1 MPTDLRLPA
10 QPDRSLSPPFA
21 IVAVCILLALVT
33 ILVIAGETRSGE
45 MSGLGPIASALA
57 AL

>member
-1 MPTDLRLPA
+1 MPTQLRLRA

-33 ILVIAGETRSGE
+33 ILVVAGERQSGE
-45 MSGLGPIASALA
+45 MSQVTPIESALA
-57 AL
+57 SL